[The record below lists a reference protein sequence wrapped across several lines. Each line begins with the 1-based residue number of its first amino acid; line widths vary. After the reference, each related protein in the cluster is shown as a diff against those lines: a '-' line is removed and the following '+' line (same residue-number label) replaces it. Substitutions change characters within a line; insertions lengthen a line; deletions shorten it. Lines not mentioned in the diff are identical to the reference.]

1 MNDPKWTAL
10 SISNYDLEEQYNV
23 TGANRKLSAVEI
35 VNHVVLPNL
44 SKDHIKQIVMLNNK
58 LVIEGDNLHMVTCK
72 NVAECVRLYNTIRI
86 YSFDNKVSNILFFG
100 VIQKVDKRVWYKK
113 IHDVTG
119 VNYNR
124 LYRKSSR

>member
-1 MNDPKWTAL
+1 
-10 SISNYDLEEQYNV
+10 
-23 TGANRKLSAVEI
+23 
-35 VNHVVLPNL
+35 
-44 SKDHIKQIVMLNNK
+44 MLNNK

-100 VIQKVDKRVWYKK
+100 VIQKVDKKVWYKK
-113 IHDVTG
+113 IHDITG